1 MKKQVATI
9 LQNGIKEAIEAASS
23 HLSEETRSNILGDLA
38 QYAKSGTGKT
48 LFSLACYSDGL
59 RTIVFALCADGEI
72 SEEEKVLA
80 GDFLRSAAGFFA
92 KIRPEYR
99 SFADLQTSQ
108 IGGFI
113 KHYVQDSGSFGFKNE
128 STRWAGIYVCQR
140 IAEYRGDRI
149 PIDAMRSAL
158 ISAAEE
164 VIAADGVTADEE
176 EFLALLKENLG
187 LNDVTAGEN
196 ESGNKVLVKYS
207 FYTRSHDDVEGLFV
221 TTEEKLAVVQGQK
234 FSYWIDEDEIE
245 LDFDDILSVK
255 SRDRA
260 FIDQVEKVLGRV
272 ICGSDIIDEY
282 IEEHKERLDR
292 MREQFGAVADL
303 PENYVERPGTITNS
317 NGMKLVRIPAGT
329 FMMGSPEDEV
339 GRADSE
345 TLHQVTLSQDFYMGV
360 FPVTQAEYFRVMGV
374 NPSHFQVDAVDDE
387 NSASHPVEQVMWDEA
402 VEFCRK
408 LSERP
413 EEKAAGRV
421 YRLPTEAEW
430 EYACRAGSQTTWCFR
445 R

>member
-1 MKKQVATI
+1 
-9 LQNGIKEAIEAASS
+9 
-23 HLSEETRSNILGDLA
+23 
-38 QYAKSGTGKT
+38 
-48 LFSLACYSDGL
+48 
-59 RTIVFALCADGEI
+59 
-72 SEEEKVLA
+72 
-80 GDFLRSAAGFFA
+80 
-92 KIRPEYR
+92 
-99 SFADLQTSQ
+99 
-108 IGGFI
+108 
-113 KHYVQDSGSFGFKNE
+113 
-128 STRWAGIYVCQR
+128 
-140 IAEYRGDRI
+140 
-149 PIDAMRSAL
+149 
-158 ISAAEE
+158 
-164 VIAADGVTADEE
+164 
-176 EFLALLKENLG
+176 
-187 LNDVTAGEN
+187 
-196 ESGNKVLVKYS
+196 
-207 FYTRSHDDVEGLFV
+207 
-221 TTEEKLAVVQGQK
+221 VVQGQK